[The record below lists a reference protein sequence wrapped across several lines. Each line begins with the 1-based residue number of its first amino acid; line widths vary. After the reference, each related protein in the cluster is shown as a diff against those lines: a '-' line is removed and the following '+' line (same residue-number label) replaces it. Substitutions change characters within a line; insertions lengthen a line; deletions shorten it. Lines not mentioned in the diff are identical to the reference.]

1 MSETDNGLNMK
12 EEILPEEDKAVCVA
26 RVSPCEFKTNMI
38 NVLPLQRCLK
48 YVNCSKLLKKNY
60 GEDGSCLCFSL

>member
-38 NVLPLQRCLK
+38 NVLPL
-48 YVNCSKLLKKNY
+48 
-60 GEDGSCLCFSL
+60 